1 MKGTMQISRLKSKAA
16 YYYEKSFD
24 ERYGGDFYIFIEPLR
39 GNDDDYFYYVKKLG
53 NGKIEITGEG
63 YIISDISRL
72 MSYKCR
78 AKKELSCN
86 IPAYYWIDDQ
96 GDTTTKTYL

>member
-39 GNDDDYFYYVKKLG
+39 GILFSIINIIFINDLPRR
-53 NGKIEITGEG
+53 ITCFSIMGTLL
-63 YIISDISRL
+63 YSI
-72 MSYKCR
+72 
-78 AKKELSCN
+78 
-86 IPAYYWIDDQ
+86 
-96 GDTTTKTYL
+96 YLYQYSFCSI